1 MDTRIKIQINDKVI
15 EAKGKDLEYITTAQ
29 AEAQEEIRL
38 LKAEMQAKQQTLDSA
53 IAKLAKLGLTED
65 EAKAIIGLQ

>member
-1 MDTRIKIQINDKVI
+1 MSDK
-15 EAKGKDLEYITTAQ
+15 LYITINGKKREMNAEEIAQHEKDQ
-29 AEAQEEIRL
+29 AEAAAEQSRIES
-38 LKAEMQAKQQTLDSA
+38 EMQAKQQTLDSA